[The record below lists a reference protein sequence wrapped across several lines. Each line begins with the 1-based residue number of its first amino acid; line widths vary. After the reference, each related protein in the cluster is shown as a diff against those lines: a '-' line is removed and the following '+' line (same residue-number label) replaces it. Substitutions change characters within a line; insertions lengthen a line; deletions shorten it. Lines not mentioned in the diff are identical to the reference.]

1 MRLRDYV
8 GVSKRQQRYLSRGM
22 QLALFGMLFV
32 ALDRQSPSLLVT
44 TGTGL
49 AVTFLPGLLE
59 RDLDIPM
66 DAGLTLW
73 ITAAAFLHTIGVAGL
88 PGTGTSLYAGIPY
101 YDHMTHALSAS
112 VVTGV
117 GYATVRA
124 LDEHSEGIHLP
135 PRYMFAF
142 LLVFV
147 IAFGVIWEL
156 IEFGIAVVSGA
167 IGLSSTGFTQHG
179 LDDTLLDLVFNAI
192 GGVVVAV
199 WGTAYL
205 TGVAEALRN
214 RFETRQSPQE

>member
-1 MRLRDYV
+1 VKLRDRL
-8 GVSKRQQRYLSRGM
+8 GVSTGQQRHLARGM
-22 QLALFGMLFV
+22 QLVLFGLLFV
-32 ALDRQSPSLLVT
+32 GLERGAPSLLVT

-49 AVTFLPGLLE
+49 AVTFLPAVLE

-73 ITAAAFLHTIGVAGL
+73 ITGAAFLHTLGVAGI

-101 YDHMTHALSAS
+101 YDHLTHALSAS

-124 LDEHSEGIHLP
+124 LDEHSNGIHLP

-142 LLVFV
+142 LVVFV
-147 IAFGVIWEL
+147 VAFGVIWEL
-156 IEFGIAVVSGA
+156 IEFSIAVASGA
-167 IGLSSTGFTQHG
+167 LGLSSTGFTQHG
-179 LDDTLLDLVFNAI
+179 LDDTLLDLVFNTL
-192 GGVVVAV
+192 GGVAVAL

-205 TGVAEALRN
+205 TGLAETLRQ
-214 RFETRQSPQE
+214 RLDARAS

>member
-1 MRLRDYV
+1 MRVRSYL
-8 GVSKRQQRYLSRGM
+8 GISERQQHHLARGM

-32 ALDRQSPSLLVT
+32 ALERQSPNLLVT

-49 AVTFLPGLLE
+49 LVTFLPGLLE
-59 RDLDIPM
+59 RDLGLPM

-73 ITAAAFLHTIGVAGL
+73 ITTAAFLHTVGVAGI
-88 PGTGTSLYAGIPY
+88 PGTGTSLYADIPY

-135 PRYMFAF
+135 RRFMFAF
-142 LLVFV
+142 LVVFV

-156 IEFGIAVVSGA
+156 IEFSIAAGSEA
-167 IGLSSTGFTQHG
+167 AGLTSTGFTQHG
-179 LDDTLLDLVFNAI
+179 LDDTLLDLVFNTI
-192 GGVVVAV
+192 GGIIVAL
-199 WGTAYL
+199 WGTVYL
-205 TGVAEALRN
+205 TGVSDALRE
-214 RFETRQSPQE
+214 RLDARS